1 MSIQV
6 IDNFDINVSKPLD
19 NRLVVG
25 PNSFYQTRHDI
36 QWKYEGLRI
45 WDLNDSQPYVYNG
58 LTWSAE
64 ATATLQG
71 PGTPSFI
78 PKYSGTGNVSN
89 SLANSVIC
97 ELFDSVNTN
106 ILIGYTPPIVQSNN
120 PQPTARLQ
128 VKGHIRTE
136 FPYGFFGNGANLTNL
151 NASNI
156 TQGSLNLARLSISSS
171 SPNWILSRNASS
183 AVWINPAT
191 SLTAATAS
199 ALATTTSFWGQ
210 NYNGTQNVVGGD
222 MTINGQISRVIRL
235 NLLSGAVNQQTAKL
249 ARIEFGSGAL
259 VNKTIFV
266 PSNAGVDTNS
276 DTFALLETAQTF
288 TKDQTVNANFTVNNT
303 LRVNISNS
311 QKLAVFSDH
320 VLFGQQSFTLNT
332 PSGPVSVPVASPRIK
347 TGAST
352 SEPSF
357 TWNTDT
363 DLGIYRPS
371 ANVMGFI
378 SAGVEK
384 MRVNSTGVEIY
395 SLYITDN
402 LLIGS
407 NGVIFKR
414 VTAGTVGIRQ
424 NGTPP
429 AIVRGSGF
437 TAVANTSG
445 DTPVITV
452 TLTGAVGTDII
463 VVASMDGSVNWY
475 KFRCAAEKVTS
486 SSFKLVVAYEDGTG
500 GAWPNTWSGTVN
512 VSFTCFCI

>member
-19 NRLVVG
+19 NRFVVG

-89 SLANSVIC
+89 SLSNSVIC

-106 ILIGYTPPIVQSNN
+106 ILIGYTSPIVQSNN

-136 FPYGFFGNGANLTNL
+136 FPYGFFGDGANLTNL
-151 NASNI
+151 NATNV

-235 NLLSGAVNQQTAKL
+235 NLLSGAVNQQSAKL
-249 ARIEFGSGAL
+249 ARIEFGSGATF
-259 VNKTIFV
+259 NKTIFV
-266 PSNAGVDTNS
+266 PSNAGVATNT
-276 DTFALLETAQTF
+276 DTFALLGTSQTF
-288 TKDQTVNANFTVNNT
+288 TEAQTLSSSLTVGGVTTLNNT
-303 LRVNISNS
+303 LRVNISSS
-311 QKLAVFSDH
+311 QKLLVLSDR
-320 VLFGQQSFTLNT
+320 VVFGQQSFTLNT
-332 PSGPVSVPVASPRIK
+332 PGGPISVPVNSPMIR
-347 TGAST
+347 TGLSAT
-352 SEPSF
+352 SSAPSF
-357 TWNTDT
+357 TWNNDEN
-363 DLGIYRPS
+363 LGIYRP
-371 ANVMGFI
+371 AVDVMGFV
-378 SAGVEK
+378 SGGVEK
-384 MRVNSTGVEIY
+384 MRVNTSGVSLISNTPSDIWQVTGLVSDRWVSNLTGSTTPVATDLPSSPHDRILYAIAATGVEINMFLET
-395 SLYITDN
+395 SP
-402 LLIGS
+402 G
-407 NGVIFKR
+407 IFTFVSRTSMMIIPANSKFR
-414 VTAGTVGIRQ
+414 IFL
-424 NGTPP
+424 NHSSGTPTC
-429 AIVRGSGF
+429 AF
-437 TAVANTSG
+437 T
-445 DTPVITV
+445 I
-452 TLTGAVGTDII
+452 
-463 VVASMDGSVNWY
+463 Y
-475 KFRCAAEKVTS
+475 KFGI
-486 SSFKLVVAYEDGTG
+486 Y
-500 GAWPNTWSGTVN
+500 
-512 VSFTCFCI
+512 